1 MILTGTGIIRGVGPQ
16 SIPKIVVVGHNGDI
30 IYSDDAVTWQ
40 GATAP
45 HSSDAN
51 YAYSAVTYSPQRRQ
65 FVAIIYDGINST
77 YNINTSNN
85 GKTWIEQVIPTNTTS
100 WNSVAWSPT
109 LRLYAA
115 CAGDGI
121 QNNFM
126 TSPDG
131 VNWTDRSQNATVPFY
146 GYIGYSKII
155 WSVSSSAFIAIG
167 TDGSDSQNS
176 AYSTNGINWI
186 VNTASATKGR
196 GIAEGDSSLGA
207 GKHVKIYRKTST
219 QNQASSAS
227 DVTSTWTGRT
237 ASMGGAVYD
246 WSGVAWSP
254 SLALY
259 CGVASS
265 GPLNYGCERVILST
279 DGINWTGYST
289 GLTNINIADIA
300 WSASL
305 GKFIAVGDGVSGTVA
320 MMQSSNGTTWSTIT
334 TPNGDWDSI
343 VATS

>member
-16 SIPKIVVVGHNGDI
+16 AIPKIVVAGQAGNI
-30 IYSDDAVTWQ
+30 IYSDDAVTWY
-40 GATAP
+40 GATTP
-45 HSSDAN
+45 HGSDAN
-51 YAYSAVTYSPQRRQ
+51 YAYNSVTYSPQRRQ
-65 FVAIIYDGINST
+65 FVAIIYNGNDST
-77 YNINTSNN
+77 RTINTSND
-85 GKTWIEQVIPTNTTS
+85 GKTWIEQVVPSNTTG
-100 WNSVAWSPT
+100 WTSVAWSPT

-131 VNWTDRSQNATVPFY
+131 VNWTNRSQNATVPFY
-146 GYIGYSKII
+146 GYIGYSDII

-167 TDGSDSQNS
+167 TDGSVSQNS
-176 AYSTNGINWI
+176 AYSTDGINWI
-186 VNTASATKGR
+186 VNTASATKANAV
-196 GIAEGDSSLGA
+196 AEGDSSLGA

-219 QNQASSAS
+219 QNQVASAS
-227 DVTSTWTGRT
+227 DVTSTWTSRT

-246 WSGVAWSP
+246 WSGVVWAP

-289 GLTNINIADIA
+289 GLTNINIADIG

-334 TPNGDWDSI
+334 ALNGDWSSI
-343 VATS
+343 VTTS

>member
-16 SIPKIVVVGHNGDI
+16 TIPKIVVVGDDGNI

-40 GATAP
+40 GATTP
-45 HSSDAN
+45 HGSDVSYLYN
-51 YAYSAVTYSPQRRQ
+51 GVVYSPQRRQ
-65 FVAIIYDGINST
+65 FVAAILNANNST
-77 YNINTSNN
+77 YAVHTSNN

-100 WNSVAWSPT
+100 WNNIAWSPT

-146 GYIGYSKII
+146 GYIGYLDII

-167 TDGSDSQNS
+167 TDGSASQNS
-176 AYSTNGINWI
+176 AYSTDGITWTI
-186 VNTASATKGR
+186 NTASAIKANA
-196 GIAEGDSSLGA
+196 IAEGDSSLGA

-219 QNQASSAS
+219 QNQAASAS
-227 DVTSTWTGRT
+227 DVTSTWTSRT

-265 GPLNYGCERVILST
+265 GLLNYGCERVILST

-289 GLTNINIADIA
+289 GLTNINIADIV

-320 MMQSSNGTTWSTIT
+320 MMQSSNGTSWSTIT
-334 TPNGDWDSI
+334 APSGNWSSI

>member
-16 SIPKIVVVGHNGDI
+16 SIPKIVVVGHDGNI

-51 YAYSAVTYSPQRRQ
+51 YLYNSVTYSPQRRQ

-85 GKTWIEQVIPTNTTS
+85 GKTWIEQVIPTNTTN
-100 WNSVAWSPT
+100 WLGVAWSPT
-109 LRLYAA
+109 LRLYAV
-115 CAGDGI
+115 CSGDANN
-121 QNNFM
+121 QYNFM

-131 VNWTDRSQNATVPFY
+131 VNWTDRVAPIVGGN
-146 GYIGYSKII
+146 YIGYSQII
-155 WSVSSSAFIAIG
+155 WSVSSSSFIAIG
-167 TDGSDSQNS
+167 TDGSASQNS
-176 AYSTNGINWI
+176 AYSTDGITWTI
-186 VNTASATKGR
+186 NTASAIKANA
-196 GIAEGDSSLGA
+196 IAEGDSSLGS

-219 QNQASSAS
+219 QNQAASAS
-227 DVTSTWTGRT
+227 DVTSTWTDRT

-289 GLTNINIADIA
+289 GLTDINIADID

-305 GKFIAVGDGVSGTVA
+305 GKFIAVGDGVTTTVA